1 MDTIQ
6 LEPVPC
12 NLVIDIVR
20 LACNASNV
28 LILLVGLG
36 THCATQLVQALG
48 CSV

>member
-6 LEPVPC
+6 LEPVPR
-12 NLVIDIVR
+12 NLVIDIIR

-28 LILLVGLG
+28 LILLIGFS

-48 CSV
+48 CNV